1 MATFIMLFSAGFVI
15 LQNSWIQTQITRKIA
30 NKLSKDLQ
38 TNISIGK
45 VDIGFFN
52 RVKLE
57 DVLIEDQAGDTLI
70 YSEHISTRIDTL
82 KFKNKQIVL
91 RDLSFGNNSINL
103 SKDSTE
109 LFNFGF
115 LIRNIGAGPKK
126 DTMNIWTF
134 ACREF
139 EFGDM
144 QITYSNNSTEDHTTI
159 EARDL
164 NLSVSNFYSYR
175 DSLSFRIDDLSASDG
190 KGLVLKH
197 ASADVKNVGQ
207 TLSIDNFNMVSSGSS
222 VTNTNM
228 RFQFYTANDSMN
240 RPFDM
245 DIQVADSEIGITE
258 LSSLIPSLKGMNEKV
273 KLSGII
279 YGTLNDLK
287 GRNIYLQTGNET
299 SALLDFYIN
308 DLFDP
313 VNMYLFLDLKN
324 SKTSF
329 EDISNIRLPNSA
341 KNRFIRFPESFY
353 EAGQLQFKGNF
364 SGFLTD
370 FVTFGTLES
379 QMGSLTTDIL
389 VMPEQ
394 SGMVYYRGNV
404 ATTDFQLGE
413 LFKQENLGAITL
425 KGSADGQFN
434 KTTEVVSGIFKGS
447 IDSIHY
453 NNYNY
458 KNLSFDG
465 ILREKMFD
473 GLLEIQDPNIDFTFL
488 GELDLNTAVP
498 RFDFNLNLRH
508 AYPGKLNLTKNFPAT
523 SMAFKMEAN
532 FTGDKIDNVNG
543 LISVKEGFYANRN
556 GEVNLE
562 GIEFRAFQEDDKN
575 KLEVKSDFLDAEILG
590 TYYFRDIK
598 NELFQLVNHYVP
610 AAHLPFQKNTGRK
623 NKFDFNL
630 YVKEINPLID
640 IFVPDLAFEAPFLL
654 YGKID
659 ASQNLL
665 SLNGSIPG
673 VKFGSNWAR
682 DMYIGNNTSAGRFN
696 SKFRVGELYQANGFK
711 MYNFTVDSKVQ
722 DNVLDNVISWSNFD
736 ELTYSGA
743 IRTQS
748 VFSFAD
754 STGHRHID
762 IIGHPS
768 RIYIADTLWSVEPFT
783 ASIDSSSFSIE
794 GFKIHH
800 NNQAFAINGSVT
812 NKKADIVHLD
822 MSNIDL
828 SYLDKYFE
836 KEIDLE
842 GKINGYF
849 GFSRLFEEPIV
860 LSDLS
865 IDSLYYKDKYMG
877 DISLSSQWN
886 KENSA
891 IDSELK
897 IVRNKQLNFNAVG
910 AYTPETGALDF
921 DISVDSASV
930 IILSAFMR
938 ENFSDFRG
946 LASGKVHLGGTANNI
961 QLNGALYGTN
971 AGLTIDVTQVPLTF
985 TDSVYFRGNSIVFD
999 NITVYDDDNNP
1010 GIFDGEI
1017 VHQNFQNMTYNL
1029 NFSSEKIKAM
1039 NTTPVQNEQFYGLV
1053 MANGRLEIVGEAR
1066 TVDITCYGTTLAGTD
1081 IKISMESQS
1090 QLSQYEFLEF
1100 VKPET
1105 TKESTFFSNSSK
1117 ADDGGYNLSITVEA
1131 TPDADVQLIYN
1142 SQIGDIIRARGEGIL
1157 LFEMDDDYN
1166 MSLSGNY
1173 NPTQGDYLFT
1183 LYNVMNKR
1191 FSIEPG
1197 GSIVWSGDPYNA
1209 IIDLQAI
1216 YTLKASLYDVFMGRD
1231 DLLNQKS
1238 RVQVECLINLSDE
1251 LINPTIAFDIEFPN
1265 LEERLK
1271 EELSQ
1276 YFSTEEELNKQILSL
1291 IVLGKFYTPEYLR
1304 GSFEAQNANMLGTTA
1319 SELFSNQLSNWLSQ
1333 IDEDWDIGINYR
1345 PGNEVTDDE
1354 IELALSTQIFND
1366 RVTLNG
1372 NIGNNT
1378 NQYGMSN
1385 NSSQIVGDFEMSVKL
1400 VRSGKILFKAYN
1412 RSNNNLIYETAPY
1425 TQGIGLSFK
1434 EEYNSIDELFKKLT
1448 KLFNKNKN

>member
-1 MATFIMLFSAGFVI
+1 MLLGAGFVI
-15 LQNSWIQTQITRKIA
+15 LQNSWVQTQITRKIA
-30 NKLSKDLQ
+30 KNLSKNLQ

-70 YSEHISTRIDTL
+70 YSEQISTRIDTL
-82 KFKNKQIVL
+82 KFRKKQIVL
-91 RDLSFGNNSINL
+91 RNLSFGNNRINL

-109 LFNFGF
+109 TFNFGF
-115 LIRNIGAGPKK
+115 LIRNIGSGPEK
-126 DTMNIWTF
+126 DSLNIWTF
-134 ACREF
+134 ACQSF
-139 EFGDM
+139 GFGDM
-144 QITYSNNSTEDHTTI
+144 QITYSNNSTANQTTL

-164 NLSVSNFYSYR
+164 NLNVSNFYSHR
-175 DSLSFRIDDLSASDG
+175 DSLTFRIDDLSVTDG
-190 KGLVLKH
+190 KNLVLEH
-197 ASADVKNVGQ
+197 ASADVKNVGRLL
-207 TLSIDNFNMVSSGSS
+207 TIDNFNMVSSGSS
-222 VTNTNM
+222 VTNTDM
-228 RFQFYTANDSMN
+228 SFQFYAANDSMN
-240 RPFDM
+240 RTFDM
-245 DIQVADSEIGITE
+245 NIQVADSEIGIPE
-258 LSSLIPSLKGMNEKV
+258 LGSIVPALKGMQERV
-273 KLSGII
+273 RLSGII
-279 YGTLNDLK
+279 YGSLNDLK

-313 VNMYLFLDLKN
+313 ENMYLFLDLKN

-341 KNRFIRFPESFY
+341 KNRYIRFPESFY
-353 EAGQLQFKGNF
+353 EAGQLEFKGNF

-389 VMPEQ
+389 VMPEKE
-394 SGMVYYRGNV
+394 GVVYYRGNI

-413 LFKQENLGAITL
+413 LFKKNNLGAITL
-425 KGSADGQFN
+425 NGSADGQFN

-447 IDSIHY
+447 IDSIQF

-488 GELDLNTAVP
+488 GELNLNTLVP
-498 RFDFNLNLRH
+498 RFDFTLNLRH
-508 AYPGKLNLTKNFPAT
+508 AYPGKLNLTENFPAT
-523 SMAFKMEAN
+523 SLAFQMEAN
-532 FTGDKIDNVNG
+532 FTGNRIDNVNG
-543 LISVKEGFYANRN
+543 LITVKEGFYGNRN
-556 GEVNLE
+556 GEINLE
-562 GIEFRAFQEDDKN
+562 GIEFSAFKEDGKN
-575 KLEVKSDFLDAEILG
+575 KLLLRSDFFDADILG
-590 TYYFRDIK
+590 AYNFRDLK
-598 NELFQLVNHYVP
+598 NEFFQLVNHYVP
-610 AAHLPFQKNTGRK
+610 AAHINTKGK
-623 NKFDFNL
+623 TSAENKFDFNL
-630 YVKEINPLID
+630 NVKEANALVN
-640 IFVPDLAFEAPFLL
+640 IFIPGLAFEAPFLL

-659 ASQNLL
+659 ASQNILN
-665 SLNGSIPG
+665 LNGSIPG
-673 VKFGSNWAR
+673 VKYGSNWAR
-682 DMYIGNNTSAGRFN
+682 DVYVGNNSVNGRFN
-696 SKFRVGELYQANGFK
+696 SKFRIGELYQKSGLK
-711 MYNFTVDSKVQ
+711 MYNFTIDSKVS

-743 IRTQS
+743 IRTKS
-748 VFSFAD
+748 LFSFSD
-754 STGHRHID
+754 STRHRHID
-762 IIGHPS
+762 IQGHKS
-768 RIYIADTLWSVEPFT
+768 RIYIADTLWTVEPFS
-783 ASIDSSSFSIE
+783 ASIDSASISIE
-794 GFKIHH
+794 GLQVHH
-800 NNQAFAINGSVT
+800 NNQLFAVNGSIT
-812 NKKADIVHLD
+812 DKKADLVHLD
-822 MSNIDL
+822 MQNIDL
-828 SYLDKYFE
+828 SYLNKYFE

-842 GKINGYF
+842 GKVNGYF
-849 GFSRLFEEPIV
+849 GFSRLFDEPIV
-860 LSDLS
+860 LSDLT
-865 IDSLYYKDKYMG
+865 IDDLYYKTKYMG
-877 DISLSSQWN
+877 DITLSSQWN
-886 KENSA
+886 QESSA

-897 IVRNKQLNFNAVG
+897 VIRNNQLNFDAIG

-921 DISVDSASV
+921 NIAVDSASV
-930 IILSAFMR
+930 LILSAFMR

-946 LASGKVHLGGTANNI
+946 LASGNVHLGGTAKNI
-961 QLNGALYGTN
+961 LLNGALYGTG
-971 AGLTIDVTQVPLTF
+971 AGLTVDVTQVPLTF
-985 TDSVYFRGNSIVFD
+985 TDSVYFKDNSIIFD

-1017 VHQNFQNMTYNL
+1017 IHQNFQNMKYNL

-1053 MANGRLEIVGEAR
+1053 MANGRLEITGEAK
-1066 TVDITCYGTTLAGTD
+1066 TANISCYGTTLAGTD
-1081 IKISMESQS
+1081 IKISMENES

-1105 TKESTFFSNSSK
+1105 SEQSTFFSNSSNT
-1117 ADDGGYNLSITVEA
+1117 DDGGFNLSITVEA

-1157 LFEMDDDYN
+1157 LFEMDDDGN

-1209 IIDLQAI
+1209 IVDLQAI
-1216 YTLKASLYDVFMGRD
+1216 YKLKASLYDIFMARD

-1251 LINPTIAFDIEFPN
+1251 LINPTIAFGIEFPN

-1304 GSFEAQNANMLGTTA
+1304 GTFEAQNANMIGTTA
-1319 SELFSNQLSNWLSQ
+1319 SEVFSNQLSNWLSQ
-1333 IDEDWDIGINYR
+1333 IDDDWDIGINYR
-1345 PGNEVTDDE
+1345 PGNQVTDDE

-1378 NQYGMSN
+1378 NQYGTNN
-1385 NSSQIVGDFEMSVKL
+1385 NSSQIVGDFEMDVKL

-1448 KLFNKNKN
+1448 KLFQKNKN